1 MSGHAGDIIGVNS
14 VKTAVS
20 GHSYTLLIIFS
31 PFLHLD
37 PVGFRG
43 NKYVCVDKLRIWGLH
58 GEKQCLKYWFNL
70 LQKTKIMASG
80 PTTSWQIDGK

>member
-43 NKYVCVDKLRIWGLH
+43 NKYVCVDKLRI
-58 GEKQCLKYWFNL
+58 
-70 LQKTKIMASG
+70 
-80 PTTSWQIDGK
+80 